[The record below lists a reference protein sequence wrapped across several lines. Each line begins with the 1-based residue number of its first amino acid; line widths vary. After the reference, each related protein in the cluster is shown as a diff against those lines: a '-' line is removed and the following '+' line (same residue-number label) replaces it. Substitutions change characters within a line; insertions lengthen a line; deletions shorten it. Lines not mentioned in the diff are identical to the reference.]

1 MSDQPR
7 ILVLFAHLN
16 LRRSRI
22 NRAMLDAIRDL
33 EQVEIHD
40 LLELYPD
47 FYLDLSAERRAL
59 VAADL
64 LVLQHPLYWY
74 STPAIIKHWQDMVLE
89 RGFAYGP
96 GGTALRGKAM
106 LQAVSTG
113 GSVESYRTGGIHGAP
128 LAEYLHP
135 FQQMAHFT
143 GMRPLPPLVFQGSHT
158 ATDAQIAAHAA
169 RYRALLAGFRLSGP
183 DPAGTDL
190 GTNSQEEVRHDGR
203 P

>member
-1 MSDQPR
+1 MSAKPH

-16 LRRSRI
+16 LKGSRI
-22 NRAMLDAIRDL
+22 NRAMLEAIGDL
-33 EQVEIHD
+33 DHVEIHD

-47 FYLDLSAERRAL
+47 FYIDLRSERRAL

-64 LVLQHPLYWY
+64 VVLQHPIYWY
-74 STPAIIKHWQDMVLE
+74 SAPAIIKHWQDLVLE

-113 GSVESYRTGGIHGAP
+113 GPVETYCPGGAHGAP
-128 LAEYLHP
+128 LADYRRP
-135 FQQMAHFT
+135 FQQMARFT
-143 GMRPLPPLVFQGSHT
+143 GMHPLPPLVIQGGLT

-169 RYRALLAGFRLSGP
+169 RYRAMLAGFR
-183 DPAGTDL
+183 PASPGSAA
-190 GTNSQEEVRHDGR
+190 TNPPERI
-203 P
+203 

>member
-1 MSDQPR
+1 MSDKPR

-16 LRRSRI
+16 LKGSRI
-22 NRAMLDAIRDL
+22 NRAMLEAIGDL
-33 EQVEIHD
+33 DQVEVHD

-47 FYLDLSAERRAL
+47 FYIDVVAERRAL

-74 STPAIIKHWQDMVLE
+74 SAPAIIKHWQDLVLE

-96 GGTALRGKAM
+96 GGTALRGKTM

-113 GSVESYRTGGIHGAP
+113 GPVASYRVEGAHGGP
-128 LAEYLHP
+128 LIEYLRP
-135 FQQMAHFT
+135 FQQMARFT
-143 GMRPLPPLVFQGSHT
+143 GMHPLPPLVIQGGLT

-169 RYRALLAGFRLSGP
+169 RYRAMLAGFRPPSP
-183 DPAGTDL
+183 SSAAANPPEGT
-190 GTNSQEEVRHDGR
+190 
-203 P
+203 

>member
-1 MSDQPR
+1 MSDKPR

-16 LRRSRI
+16 LKSSRI
-22 NRAMLDAIRDL
+22 NRAMLDAIGDL

-47 FYLDLSAERRAL
+47 FYIDVVAERRAL

-64 LVLQHPLYWY
+64 LVIQHPLYWY
-74 STPAIIKHWQDMVLE
+74 SAPAIIKHWQDMVLE

-96 GGTALRGKAM
+96 GGTALHGKAM

-113 GSVESYRTGGIHGAP
+113 GPVASYRVGEAHGGP
-128 LAEYLHP
+128 LIEYLRP
-135 FQQMAHFT
+135 FQQMARFT
-143 GMRPLPPLVFQGSHT
+143 GMRPLPPLVVQGCLT

-169 RYRALLAGFRLSGP
+169 RYRALLAGFRPSSPNASTTSLP
-183 DPAGTDL
+183 EGT
-190 GTNSQEEVRHDGR
+190 
-203 P
+203 